1 MKEKHTKNLSTDWD
15 RLAKMKDEDIDT
27 SDIPPL
33 DENFFKTAI
42 IQMPEKKDIIT
53 IRLDRPIINWFRSK
67 GKGYQTKINAIL
79 KTYIK
84 AHAV

>member
-1 MKEKHTKNLSTDWD
+1 MKEKHMKNLSTDWA
-15 RLAKMKDEDIDT
+15 RLSKMRDADIDT

-33 DENFFKTAI
+33 DETFFKNVI
-42 IQMPEKKDIIT
+42 IQMPEKKEIIT
-53 IRLDRPIINWFRSK
+53 IRLDKPVINWFRSK

-84 AHAV
+84 SHAV